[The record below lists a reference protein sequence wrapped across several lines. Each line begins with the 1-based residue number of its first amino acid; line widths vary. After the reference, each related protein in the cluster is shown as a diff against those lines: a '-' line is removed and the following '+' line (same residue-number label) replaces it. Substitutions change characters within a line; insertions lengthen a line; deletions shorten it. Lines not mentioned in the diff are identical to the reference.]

1 MKAVNAILQGHIK
14 NGVVVIDG
22 PMSLPDGTAVRV
34 EPETVEQRF
43 QRLKD
48 EWDAATAHHS
58 NPSIIMGHAAMR
70 AIVAMGME
78 VVPVI
83 LRDLQAGRGRSDLTW
98 ALREI
103 TGENIAPPKI
113 EGGFVKWN
121 MPEQV
126 KAWLQWGQ
134 RKGLV

>member
-1 MKAVNAILQGHIK
+1 MSTTLQGHIK
-14 NGVVVIDG
+14 NGVVVFDG
-22 PMSLPDGTAVRV
+22 PMALPDGTAVRV
-34 EPETVEQRF
+34 EAETVEQRF
-43 QRLKD
+43 QRLKA

-83 LRDLQAGRGRSDLTW
+83 LRDLQAGGCWQMTW
-98 ALREI
+98 ALTEI

-113 EGGFVKWN
+113 EGGFAKWN
-121 MPEQV
+121 AGEQRN
-126 KAWLQWGQ
+126 AWLQWG
-134 RKGLV
+134 REKKLV